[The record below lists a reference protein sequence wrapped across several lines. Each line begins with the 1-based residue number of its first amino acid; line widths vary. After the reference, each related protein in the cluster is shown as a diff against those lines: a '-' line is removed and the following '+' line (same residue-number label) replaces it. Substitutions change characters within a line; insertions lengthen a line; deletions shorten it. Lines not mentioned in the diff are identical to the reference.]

1 MPSLLLVDDR
11 PQNLLALQAILEP
24 LGYDLVSAG
33 SGAEALRALLHR
45 DDFAVILL
53 DVQMPELDGFE
64 VAEVIKQR
72 ERTSMIPIIFLTAL
86 SKEERHV
93 FRGYEVGAV
102 DYVFKPFDP
111 DILRAKVAVF
121 VELWE
126 KNQQIHRQAELLAE
140 QELDE
145 LRRTSTERYRQLA
158 DAMPQIV
165 WTSDSVGNATYYNR
179 RWFEYT
185 GMTEGEVD
193 ATAWVRFTHPDDLPE
208 AIARRDQTLVDGSVF
223 EVEYRFRAADGT
235 YRWHL
240 GRALPIRDDAGEI
253 DFWIGTATDID
264 DRKRIEE
271 AQRFL
276 LDAGGKLSLSLD
288 WRAGL
293 QNVAKLAVP
302 RVADWCAVHLLEED
316 GTIST
321 IAIEH
326 ADPGKLVF
334 AQELQERYPP
344 DPANERG
351 AAAVIRSGRAQLIPE
366 IPADAFANAAR
377 DDLHEEL
384 LRELGIRSFLCVP
397 IAARGQTLGALTFV
411 TAESGRRFDEPD
423 LRMAEELALRVAA
436 VIENA
441 QLYEEVERRARAAR
455 ALETIADGVVLLDN
469 DERILLW
476 NHAAEAMTGLAAVD
490 LVGRA
495 AREALPGYADH
506 VVEVDVDGRP
516 QTVPLEINGR
526 ELWLSYSAVRF
537 EEGTVYVFRDLTEE
551 RVLEQMRS
559 DFVATV
565 SHELRTPLA
574 AIYGAAVTLRRTYL
588 DLGEEMRD
596 RLLEVVA
603 DESDRLAQIVND
615 VLLASHL
622 DSGQLQIKIETVDAA
637 KVTETVVEAAR
648 THLPQ
653 GVTLTL
659 QAPKRLPPV
668 AADEQQL
675 RQVLVNLVENAV
687 KYSPDGGPVEVRLF
701 RGERGVRWAVSDRGL
716 GIPASERRRVFEKFY
731 RLDPNMTRGI
741 GGTGLGLYICREL
754 VRRLDGRIWVEGNN
768 GGGED
773 NGQSKG
779 STFFIEI
786 PVADHPAREKPSH
799 QPHAGP
805 RPIHR

>member
-1 MPSLLLVDDR
+1 VSPSLLLVDDR

-24 LGYDLVSAG
+24 LGHELVTAR
-33 SGAEALRALLHR
+33 SGAEALRCLLHQ

-53 DVQMPELDGFE
+53 DVQMPDLDGFE

-111 DILRAKVAVF
+111 EILRAKVAVF

-126 KNQQIHRQAELLAE
+126 KNQQIRRQAEQLAE
-140 QELDE
+140 QELAE
-145 LRRTSTERYRQLA
+145 LRRASAERYRQLA

-165 WTSDSVGNATYYNR
+165 WTSDSAGNATYYNR

-185 GMTEGEVD
+185 GMSDAEVD
-193 ATAWVRFTHPDDLPE
+193 ATAWSRVTHPDDLPE
-208 AIARRDQTLVDGSVF
+208 TMARREQTLADGSIF

-240 GRALPIRDDAGEI
+240 GRAVPIRDEAGDI

-264 DRKRIEE
+264 QRKRIEE

-276 LDAGGKLSLSLD
+276 LDAGGKLSASLD

-293 QNVAKLAVP
+293 QEVAKLAVP
-302 RVADWCAVHLLEED
+302 RVADWCAVHLAEE
-316 GTIST
+316 GGSIVTLSL
-321 IAIEH
+321 EH
-326 ADPGKLVF
+326 ADAAKLVF
-334 AQELQERYPP
+334 TQELQERYPP
-344 DPANERG
+344 DPASEHG
-351 AAAVIRSGRAQLIPE
+351 AAAVIRSGEAQLLPE
-366 IPADAFANAAR
+366 IPVGAFAAAAR
-377 DDLHEEL
+377 DEMHEQL
-384 LRELGIRSFLCVP
+384 LQQLGVRSFLCVP
-397 IAARGQTLGALTFV
+397 IAARGQTLGAITFV
-411 TAESGRRFDEPD
+411 TAESGRRFDESD
-423 LRMAEELALRVAA
+423 LRMAEQLALRAGA

-441 QLYEEVERRARAAR
+441 QLYEEVEQRAQAAR

-469 DERILLW
+469 EERILLW
-476 NHAAEAMTGLAAVD
+476 NAAAEAMTGLAAAD
-490 LVGRA
+490 IVGRP
-495 AREALPGYADH
+495 AREALPGYADN

-526 ELWLSYSAVRF
+526 ELWLSFSAVRF
-537 EEGTVYVFRDLTEE
+537 EEGTVYAFRDLTEE

-574 AIYGAAVTLRRTYL
+574 AIYGAAVTLRRPDL
-588 DLGEEMRD
+588 DLGEEMRG

-622 DSGQLQIKIETVDAA
+622 DSGQLQLRIETVDAA
-637 KVTETVVEAAR
+637 KVTETVIDAAR
-648 THLPQ
+648 THLPE
-653 GVTLTL
+653 GVTLTFE
-659 QAPKRLPPV
+659 APKRLPPV

-687 KYSPDGGPVEVRLF
+687 KYSPDGGPVEVRVS

-754 VRRLDGRIWVEGNN
+754 VRRLDGRIWVEGNVADGEPN
-768 GGGED
+768 GSG
-773 NGQSKG
+773 KG

-786 PVADHPAREKPSH
+786 PVADRPAPAKP
-799 QPHAGP
+799 PVKTAA
-805 RPIHR
+805 

>member
-11 PQNLLALQAILEP
+11 PQNLMALEAILEP
-24 LGYDLVSAG
+24 LGHELVTAG
-33 SGAEALRALLHR
+33 SGAEALRCLLHR

-53 DVQMPELDGFE
+53 DVQMPDLDGFE

-72 ERTSMIPIIFLTAL
+72 ERTSLIPIIFLTAL
-86 SKEERHV
+86 SKEERNV

-111 DILRAKVAVF
+111 EILRAKVAVF

-126 KNQQIHRQAELLAE
+126 KTQQIRRQAEQLAE
-140 QELDE
+140 QELAE
-145 LRRTSTERYRQLA
+145 LRRASAERYRQLA

-165 WTSDSVGNATYYNR
+165 WTSDSAGNATYYNR

-185 GMTEGEVD
+185 GMADGEVD
-193 ATAWVRFTHPDDLPE
+193 ATAWSRVTHPDDLPHSL
-208 AIARRDQTLVDGSVF
+208 ARRAQTLADGSIF

-240 GRALPIRDDAGEI
+240 GRAIPIRDEAGDI

-293 QNVAKLAVP
+293 KEVAKLAVP
-302 RVADWCAVHLLEED
+302 RVADWCAVHLLEQD

-321 IAIEH
+321 LALEH
-326 ADPGKLVF
+326 VDPAKLVF

-344 DPANERG
+344 DAANERG
-351 AAAVIRSGRAQLIPE
+351 AAAVIRSGESQLVAE

-377 DDLHEEL
+377 DELHEQL

-397 IAARGQTLGALTFV
+397 ISARGETRGAITLV
-411 TAESGRRFDEPD
+411 TAESGRRYDESD
-423 LRMAEELALRVAA
+423 LRAAEELALRAAA

-455 ALETIADGVVLLDN
+455 ALETIADGVVLLDTE
-469 DERILLW
+469 ERILLW
-476 NHAAEAMTGLAAVD
+476 NNAAEAMTGLAAAD
-490 LVGRA
+490 IVGRP

-526 ELWLSYSAVRF
+526 ELWLSFSAVRF
-537 EEGTVYVFRDLTEE
+537 DEGTVYAFRDLTEE

-574 AIYGAAVTLRRTYL
+574 AIYGAAVTLRRADL
-588 DLGEEMRD
+588 DLGEEMRG

-622 DSGQLQIKIETVDAA
+622 DSGQLQIRIETVDAT
-637 KVTETVVEAAR
+637 KVTETVIDAAR
-648 THLPQ
+648 THLPE
-653 GVTLTL
+653 GVTLTF
-659 QAPKRLPPV
+659 QATKRLPPV

-687 KYSPDGGPVEVRLF
+687 KYSPDGGPVEVKVS
-701 RGERGVRWAVSDRGL
+701 RGERGVRWAVSDQGL

-754 VRRLDGRIWVEGNN
+754 VRRLDGRIWVEDNTAGSETN
-768 GGGED
+768 GSG
-773 NGQSKG
+773 KG

-786 PVADHPAREKPSH
+786 PIADRPAREKP
-799 QPHAGP
+799 PVKTAA
-805 RPIHR
+805 

>member
-24 LGYDLVSAG
+24 LGYDLVSAD
-33 SGAEALRALLHR
+33 SGADALRILLHR

-53 DVQMPELDGFE
+53 DVQMPDLDGFE

-111 DILRAKVAVF
+111 EILRAKIAVF

-126 KNQQIHRQAELLAE
+126 KSQQIRRQAALLAE
-140 QELDE
+140 QELTE
-145 LRRTSTERYRQLA
+145 LRRASTERYRQLA

-165 WTSDSVGNATYYNR
+165 WTSDNVGNATYYNR

-193 ATAWVRFTHPDDLPE
+193 ATAWARVTHPDDLPD

-240 GRALPIRDDAGEI
+240 GRALPIRDEAGEI

-276 LDAGGKLSLSLD
+276 LDAGGKLALSLD

-293 QNVAKLAVP
+293 QKVAKLAVP

-316 GTIST
+316 GTIAT
-321 IAIEH
+321 LAIEH
-326 ADPGKLVF
+326 GDPAKLVF

-344 DPANERG
+344 DPGNARG
-351 AAAVIRSGRAQLIPE
+351 AAAVIRSGQGQLIPE
-366 IPADAFANAAR
+366 IPADAFANAAT

-476 NHAAEAMTGLAAVD
+476 NNAAEAMTGLAAAD
-490 LVGRA
+490 LIGRA

-526 ELWLSYSAVRF
+526 ELWLSFSAVRF

-574 AIYGAAVTLRRTYL
+574 AIYGAAVTLRRTDL
-588 DLGEEMRD
+588 DLAEEMRD

-648 THLPQ
+648 THLPD

-659 QAPKRLPPV
+659 RAPKRLPPV

-687 KYSPDGGPVEVRLF
+687 KYSPDGGPVEVKVS

-754 VRRLDGRIWVEGNN
+754 VRRLDGRIWVEGN
-768 GGGED
+768 GGED
-773 NGQSKG
+773 NGQAKG

-786 PVADHPAREKPSH
+786 PVADHPAREKP
-799 QPHAGP
+799 PVKTAA
-805 RPIHR
+805 

>member
-1 MPSLLLVDDR
+1 VAPSLLLVDDR

-24 LGYDLVSAG
+24 LGHELVTARSG
-33 SGAEALRALLHR
+33 SEALRVLLHKN
-45 DDFAVILL
+45 DFAVILL
-53 DVQMPELDGFE
+53 DVQMPDLDGFE

-72 ERTSMIPIIFLTAL
+72 ERTSTIPIIFLTAL

-111 DILRAKVAVF
+111 EILRAKVAVF
-121 VELWE
+121 IELWE
-126 KNQQIHRQAELLAE
+126 KNQQIHRQAEQLAE
-140 QELDE
+140 QELAE
-145 LRRTSTERYRQLA
+145 LRRASAERYRQLA

-165 WTSDSVGNATYYNR
+165 WTSDNVGNATYYNR

-185 GMTEGEVD
+185 GMTHEEVD
-193 ATAWVRFTHPDDLPE
+193 GTAWSRVTHPDDLPE
-208 AIARRDQTLVDGSVF
+208 TIARREQTLADGSVF
-223 EVEYRFRAADGT
+223 EVEYRFKAADGT

-240 GRALPIRDDAGEI
+240 GRAVPIRDDSGEI

-271 AQRFL
+271 SQRFL
-276 LDAGGKLSLSLD
+276 LDAGGELARSLD

-293 QNVAKLAVP
+293 QAVAKLAVP
-302 RVADWCAVHLLEED
+302 RLADWCAVHVLEED
-316 GTIST
+316 GS
-321 IAIEH
+321 IASLAVSH
-326 ADPGKLVF
+326 ADPAKLVF
-334 AQELQERYPP
+334 AKELQERYPP

-351 AAAVIRSGRAQLIPE
+351 AAEVIRSGRPQLLSDIP
-366 IPADAFANAAR
+366 PDAFQAAAE
-377 DDLHEEL
+377 DEMHEQL
-384 LRELGIRSFLCVP
+384 LRQLGLRSFLCVP
-397 IAARGQTLGALTFV
+397 IAARGQTLGAITFV
-411 TAESGRRFDEPD
+411 TAESGRRFDESD
-423 LRMAEELALRVAA
+423 LRTAEELALRVAA

-469 DERILLW
+469 DERVLLW
-476 NHAAEAMTGLAAVD
+476 NNAAEAMTGLPAAD
-490 LVGRA
+490 IIGRPA
-495 AREALPGYADH
+495 KEALPGYEDNVAL
-506 VVEVDVDGRP
+506 VDVDGRP

-526 ELWLSYSAVRF
+526 ELWLSFSAVRF
-537 EEGTVYVFRDLTEE
+537 DEGTVYAFRDLTEE

-574 AIYGAAVTLRRTYL
+574 AIYGAAVTLRRK
-588 DLGEEMRD
+588 DLELGDDMRN

-622 DSGQLQIKIETVDAA
+622 DSGQLQLRIETVDVA
-637 KVTETVVEAAR
+637 KVTETVVDAAR
-648 THLPQ
+648 THLPD

-659 QAPKRLPPV
+659 EAPEKLPPV

-687 KYSPDGGPVEVRLF
+687 KYSPEGGPVEVKVS
-701 RGERGVRWAVSDRGL
+701 RGERGIRWAVSDRGL

-731 RLDPNMTRGI
+731 RLDPTMTRGI

-768 GGGED
+768 GGGEGHG
-773 NGQSKG
+773 GQG

-786 PVADHPAREKPSH
+786 PVADRPAKE
-799 QPHAGP
+799 P
-805 RPIHR
+805 RRAKTAV

>member
-11 PQNLLALQAILEP
+11 PQNLMALQAILEP
-24 LGYDLVSAG
+24 LEYELVTAH
-33 SGAEALRALLHR
+33 SGAEALRVLLHR
-45 DDFAVILL
+45 NDFAVILL
-53 DVQMPELDGFE
+53 DVQMPDLDGFE

-72 ERTSMIPIIFLTAL
+72 ELTSTIPIIFLTAL
-86 SKEERHV
+86 SKEERNV

-111 DILRAKVAVF
+111 EILRAKVAVF

-126 KNQQIHRQAELLAE
+126 KNQQIRRQAEQLAE
-140 QELDE
+140 QELAE
-145 LRRTSTERYRQLA
+145 LRRASAERYRQLA

-165 WTSDSVGNATYYNR
+165 WTSDSVGNATYYNQ

-185 GMTEGEVD
+185 GMSEADVD
-193 ATAWVRFTHPDDLPE
+193 ATAWSRVTHPDDLPE
-208 AIARRDQTLVDGSVF
+208 TMARREQTLADGTVF

-240 GRALPIRDDAGEI
+240 GRAVPIRDEAGEI

-276 LDAGGKLSLSLD
+276 LDAGAKLSLSLD

-293 QNVAKLAVP
+293 QEVAKLAVP
-302 RVADWCAVHLLEED
+302 RFSDWCAMHVLGAD
-316 GTIST
+316 G
-321 IAIEH
+321 AIVTLAVEH
-326 ADPGKLVF
+326 SDPAKLVF
-334 AQELQERYPP
+334 AEELRERYPP
-344 DPANERG
+344 DAANERG
-351 AAAVIRSGRAQLIPE
+351 AAEVIRSGESQLVPE
-366 IPADAFANAAR
+366 IPADAFAAAAR
-377 DDLHEEL
+377 DEMHEQL
-384 LRELGIRSFLCVP
+384 LRQLGIRSFLCVP
-397 IAARGQTLGALTFV
+397 ITAGGQTVGAITFV
-411 TAESGRRFDEPD
+411 NAESGRRFDESD
-423 LRMAEELALRVAA
+423 LRTGEELALRAAA

-441 QLYEEVERRARAAR
+441 QLYEEVERRAQAAR

-469 DERILLW
+469 DESVLLW
-476 NHAAEAMTGLAAVD
+476 NKAAEAMTGLAARD
-490 LVGRA
+490 IVGRP
-495 AREALPGYADH
+495 AREALPGYTDH
-506 VVEVDVDGRP
+506 VSEVDVDGRP

-526 ELWLSYSAVRF
+526 ELWLSFSAVRF
-537 EEGTVYVFRDLTEE
+537 EEGTVYAFRDLTEE

-574 AIYGAAVTLRRTYL
+574 AIYGAAVTLRRPDL
-588 DLGEEMRD
+588 DLGDEMRG

-622 DSGQLQIKIETVDAA
+622 DSGQLQIRIETVDAA
-637 KVTETVVEAAR
+637 KVTETVVDAAR
-648 THLPQ
+648 THLPD

-659 QAPKRLPPV
+659 DTPKRLPPV

-687 KYSPDGGPVEVRLF
+687 KYSPDGGPVTVKVS
-701 RGERGVRWAVSDRGL
+701 RGERGVRWAVSDQGL

-768 GGGED
+768 GSEAD
-773 NGQSKG
+773 GQGKG

-786 PVADHPAREKPSH
+786 PVADRPAPKK
-799 QPHAGP
+799 QPAKTAA
-805 RPIHR
+805 